1 MLSPRLQAPANG
13 QEAMERLEKG
23 TLQMKVAKDLRRRQL
38 RGKSRI
44 LSDLQKQMEDKRKQ
58 ELHEEH
64 QRREEA
70 HAQERA
76 ATEATRARLRAE
88 ALSRMR
94 HARPNTRRGGL
105 SPRPQYG
112 PPGLLL
118 PAKRSETVQRGRC
131 SLPASPLARAVSW
144 APCHTAARRVARLV
158 AARLCLAVCKASR
171 SST

>member
-23 TLQMKVAKDLRRRQL
+23 TLQMKVAKDLRRRPL

-64 QRREEA
+64 RRREEA

-118 PAKRSETVQRGRC
+118 PRETKRDGSAWALQPSRQPTGPGCFVGSLSHCCSPRC
-131 SLPASPLARAVSW
+131 PVGCRAPLSR
-144 APCHTAARRVARLV
+144 
-158 AARLCLAVCKASR
+158 CL
-171 SST
+171 